1 MPSPEISVAN
11 APCSWGVL
19 EFGAQAP
26 TYGSGDVL
34 DEIASTGYQGTE
46 LGDWGFMPTAPAV
59 LREELTRRALSLVGA
74 FVPMALADAR
84 AHAGGVAAA
93 IRTASL
99 MRDAGQSDAFI
110 VLADETD
117 GNTRRVAVAGRVTP
131 ADGLSPDQ
139 WNVAARGATA
149 VASAVREQ
157 TGLRTVIHPHCGSF
171 VETEA
176 EIDALLARVDPELL
190 GLCLDTGHVMYGGGD
205 PLSVYAKYATRVW
218 HVHLKDCEPVV
229 AAEAVRERVD
239 YFEAVRR
246 GVFCELGRGGVDF
259 RAVVSALQRQR
270 YRGWVVVEQD
280 VLPSLGTPAASAERN
295 RAYLRSIGL

>member
-1 MPSPEISVAN
+1 MPSSEISVAN

-19 EFGAQAP
+19 EFGAHAP
-26 TYGSGDVL
+26 TYGSADVL

-46 LGDWGFMPTAPAV
+46 LGDWGFMPTDPAT
-59 LREELTRRALSLVGA
+59 LRDELERRALSLVGA
-74 FVPMALADAR
+74 FVPVALADAG

-93 IRTASL
+93 VRTASL
-99 MRDAGQSDAFI
+99 MRDAGHSDALI
-110 VLADETD
+110 VLADDTD
-117 GNTRRVAVAGRVTP
+117 GNTRRIAIAGRVTP
-131 ADGLSPDQ
+131 ADGLSPAQ
-139 WNVAARGATA
+139 WNVAAQGATA

-176 EIDALLARVDPELL
+176 EIDALLARVDPQLL

-205 PLSVYAKYATRVW
+205 PLSVYARHATRVW
-218 HVHLKDCEPVV
+218 HVHLKDCEPGV
-229 AAEAVRERVD
+229 AAEAARERLD

-246 GVFCELGRGGVDF
+246 GVFCELGRGAVDF
-259 RAVVSALQRQR
+259 RAFGSALQRQG
-270 YRGWVVVEQD
+270 YRGWAVVEQD
-280 VLPSLGTPAASAERN
+280 VLPSLGTPAASAKRN

>member
-1 MPSPEISVAN
+1 MSSSEISVAN

-19 EFGAQAP
+19 EFGAHAP
-26 TYGSGDVL
+26 TYGSADVL
-34 DEIASTGYQGTE
+34 DQIASTGYQGTE
-46 LGDWGFMPTAPAV
+46 LGDWGFMPTDPAV
-59 LREELTRRALSLVGA
+59 LHDELERRALALVGA
-74 FVPMALADAR
+74 FVPVALADAR

-93 IRTASL
+93 LRTGSL
-99 MRDAGQSDAFI
+99 MRDAGHSDGFI

-131 ADGLSPDQ
+131 ADGLSPHQ
-139 WNVAARGATA
+139 WNVAAQGATA

-205 PLSVYAKYATRVW
+205 PLSVYSRHAGRVW
-218 HVHLKDCEPVV
+218 HVHLKDCEPGV

-246 GVFCELGRGGVDF
+246 GVFCELGRGAVDF

-295 RAYLRSIGL
+295 RAYLRSIGV

>member
-1 MPSPEISVAN
+1 MPTSAISVAN

-19 EFGAQAP
+19 EFGAHAP
-26 TYGSGDVL
+26 TYGSADVL

-46 LGDWGFMPTAPAV
+46 LGDWGFMPTDPAV
-59 LREELTRRALSLVGA
+59 LHDELERRALSLIGA
-74 FVPMALADAR
+74 FVPVALADAR

-93 IRTASL
+93 LRTGSL
-99 MRDAGQSDAFI
+99 MRDAGHSDGFI

-131 ADGLSPDQ
+131 ADGLSPHQ
-139 WNVAARGATA
+139 WNVAAQGATA

-176 EIDALLARVDPELL
+176 EIDALLTRVDPELL
-190 GLCLDTGHVMYGGGD
+190 GLCLDTGHVKYGGGD
-205 PLSVYAKYATRVW
+205 PLSVYSRHATRVW
-218 HVHLKDCEPVV
+218 HVHLKDCEPAV
-229 AAEAVRERVD
+229 AAEAARGRLD

-246 GVFCELGRGGVDF
+246 GVFCELGRGAVDF
-259 RAVVSALQRQR
+259 RAVVSALQRQH

-280 VLPSLGTPAASAERN
+280 VLPSLGTPAASAKRN
-295 RAYLRSIGL
+295 RAYLRSIGI